1 MISQEIPGPQ
11 HQFDDDHG
19 LVDFGP
25 DWNSEK
31 EDNVTETVVEILDVW
46 RRPHVEQRDRSH
58 QEKDDHPQIVT
69 DL

>member
-1 MISQEIPGPQ
+1 MISHEIPGPQ

-31 EDNVTETVVEILDVW
+31 EDNVTETVVEILDAW
-46 RRPHVEQRDRSH
+46 RRPHVEHRDRSH